1 MENPFKAI
9 PQKRIKNVS
18 FLFISFYNTT
28 PGKKVQYVKG
38 QKILF
43 VKIKDKI
50 KVEVEEKEVL
60 T

>member
-1 MENPFKAI
+1 
-9 PQKRIKNVS
+9 
-18 FLFISFYNTT
+18 
-28 PGKKVQYVKG
+28 VQYVKG